1 MTASSGR
8 TSKPA
13 NPSSALVLRAPI
25 LSKLPWLVHGFS
37 TRLGG
42 VSAIPDLKGSRDEL
56 NLGNVA
62 WDSRANVEQ
71 NRWRLLACLRAG
83 ELHLVVQDQIHSDLI
98 RAVDETPAHSPRLRG
113 DGMITAGAG
122 LLLAVLAAD
131 CLPVLVVDIRQR
143 VVAAL
148 HCGWRG
154 TVRRIAQKGVGRMR
168 QVFGSRPEDLRAAI
182 GPGIRSCCY
191 RVGEEVAAEVQSQFL
206 YAASLLLIEKP
217 HKKFVDKK
225 YALMRSERWRASPS
239 SNGPL
244 IRLDLVEAN
253 VRQLEEAGVDRS
265 HIYAAAPCTSCNPDL
280 FFSHRRDA
288 GHTGRMMGVIGIRR

>member
-1 MTASSGR
+1 MPASSGR

-13 NPSSALVLRAPI
+13 NPSSVLVLRAPI
-25 LSKLPWLVHGFS
+25 LSKVPWLVHGFS

-56 NLGNVA
+56 NLGGVA
-62 WDSRANVEQ
+62 WDSRANVEE
-71 NRWRLLACLRAG
+71 NRRRLLECLRAG

-98 RAVDETPAHSPRLRG
+98 RKVDQASPGSQRLRG
-113 DGMITAGAG
+113 DGMITARKG
-122 LLLAVLAAD
+122 LLLAILAAD
-131 CLPVLVVDIRQR
+131 CVPVLVVDIRQR
-143 VVAAL
+143 VVAAM

-168 QVFGSRPEDLRAAI
+168 QAFGSRPEDLRAAI
-182 GPGIRSCCY
+182 GPGIRACCY

-206 YAASLLLIEKP
+206 YASSLLVVEKP

-239 SNGPL
+239 SSGPT

-253 VRQLEEAGVDRS
+253 LRQLREAGVDRS
-265 HIYAAAPCTSCNPDL
+265 RIYAAAPCTSCHPEL

-288 GHTGRMMGVIGIRR
+288 GHTGRMMGVIGIRE